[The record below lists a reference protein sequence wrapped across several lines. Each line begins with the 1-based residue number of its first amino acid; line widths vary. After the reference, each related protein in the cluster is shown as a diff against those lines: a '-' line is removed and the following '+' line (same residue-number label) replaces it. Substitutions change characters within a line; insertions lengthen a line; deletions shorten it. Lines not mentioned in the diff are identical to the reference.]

1 MTPATDSKKKT
12 TRVKHGG
19 TSESP
24 LLAVSLDE
32 LNLDNYCD
40 ISKISKFNEQ
50 MIVVMYIY

>member
-1 MTPATDSKKKT
+1 MVPATDSKKKT